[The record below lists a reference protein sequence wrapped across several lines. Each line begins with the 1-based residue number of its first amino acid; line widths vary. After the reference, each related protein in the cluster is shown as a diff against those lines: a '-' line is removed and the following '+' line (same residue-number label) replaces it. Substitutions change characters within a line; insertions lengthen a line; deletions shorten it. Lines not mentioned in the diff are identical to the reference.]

1 MQRGNN
7 IFFSHRIYVPG
18 DVQHANTSQQPSATV
33 PQQQQQ
39 QQQTDISNTQSTIQ
53 QSNIDL
59 LSGLDFTISNLT
71 ISTPPLQPKSIN
83 DSVGTSPRSTDE
95 VMLTPSKVVVLQPSN
110 NDIPSSVKA
119 KPDLVSSADNLSI
132 CSDLSSL
139 DQNFDWESASQKND
153 PLNHSQIDVDT
164 ITSNAKEPSV
174 SPDTVRWFHKEV
186 ERLEKT
192 MESVKVK
199 TLNGSTSLDSKWKDL
214 QDLLVRVIVNAR
226 IVMFVL
232 IHFFFGAIR

>member
-1 MQRGNN
+1 M
-7 IFFSHRIYVPG
+7 
-18 DVQHANTSQQPSATV
+18 V
-33 PQQQQQ
+33 PQQSN
-39 QQQTDISNTQSTIQ
+39 ISNTQPSTTQ
-53 QSNIDL
+53 HSNIDL
-59 LSGLDFTISNLT
+59 LSGLDFTISDLT

-83 DSVGTSPRSTDE
+83 DSVGTSPRSIDE
-95 VMLTPSKVVVLQPSN
+95 VLTPSKIVTQPSN
-110 NDIPSSVKA
+110 NDIPSNL
-119 KPDLVSSADNLSI
+119 KPKLDLASSADNLSI

-153 PLNHSQIDVDT
+153 PTNHSQIDVDT
-164 ITSNAKEPSV
+164 TTSNAKESSI

-214 QDLLVRVIVNAR
+214 QDLLVSSKCFFFCDRSCCS
-226 IVMFVL
+226 
-232 IHFFFGAIR
+232 IHFCI